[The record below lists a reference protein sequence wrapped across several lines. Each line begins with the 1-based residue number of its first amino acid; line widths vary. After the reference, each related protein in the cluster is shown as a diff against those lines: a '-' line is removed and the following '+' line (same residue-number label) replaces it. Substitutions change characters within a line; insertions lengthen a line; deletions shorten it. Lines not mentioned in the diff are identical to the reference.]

1 MNDIALSQPREG
13 LPAPRRSYLQPH
25 YSQNSQAAEA
35 GSADQ
40 FGLVDL
46 IRTFERHWMLVLGL
60 VVVAT
65 MGALVWQL
73 TSPNRYRSTASIQV
87 ELIDATGTNQAD
99 VLATNKQRITNES
112 KLYRSRNSAQAVV
125 NMLGLLD
132 DPEFLREMGG
142 MPSGDEATRM
152 GKAVSTLLDMMSVQ
166 SEDASDLIELTVVSR
181 SPDLAAKIANS
192 FPQAVRDLKRSRD
205 SARRQE
211 LLDELGTERQ
221 NRMERA
227 VEAAEELAKFRVD
240 NQMLTGAGGAE
251 DLAQINRLAS
261 EGASAAA
268 AGSGSA
274 AQSAG
279 IARASG
285 ISSTAGATS
294 AAVQQL
300 QRQEA
305 ELGAEY
311 ARLSQTYGSGYPELV
326 RVQTELQSVR
336 ASLARE
342 QEAARRDAQAQADAE
357 AARMRELA
365 QAEAARDAARAGQL
379 QAVVASLTSRA
390 YQNAANTPLLQE
402 LERNATTSAAAV
414 AEIADQITRVQ
425 SEKLVEGVSS
435 NIISP
440 AIANGERISPS
451 PLKVT
456 AVATIGAAI
465 LGMMIAFTIELLD
478 DRLRTVAQIRKYFG
492 LPVFGM
498 LPALDGGISAKLRE
512 SPVFL
517 EPNSLFSEVAR
528 SVYSEIRALMPVNQ
542 SQSVLVTS
550 ALPGEGKSVVA
561 LTVAAA
567 AVAMGKRAVILD
579 LDLRR
584 SGILQQVQQDM
595 NSPELMD
602 VVRGSIDLHALAAP
616 TDPET
621 QEAGSGNT
629 DLVIG
634 SSVEEMMSRF
644 LLLSASQ
651 PVAEPAA
658 ILSSSRFG
666 QLVEEL
672 KARFDLV
679 VVNAPAALAVRDARS
694 MCDYTDDTILVAK
707 WGDTTIEQFRA
718 TLEMLGSGNVAGC
731 VYNHVDYAEHARRK
745 YGDSIQFYYQAA
757 DYFEGDAPAKRTLRE
772 RIKRVFGRGRVPQYA
787 AD

>member
-1 MNDIALSQPREG
+1 MNDIALDQPREG
-13 LPAPRRSYLQPH
+13 LPVPRRTNLQP
-25 YSQNSQAAEA
+25 YYQQNAQAAEA
-35 GSADQ
+35 SAADQ

-46 IRTFERHWMLVLGL
+46 IRTFERHRLLVLGL
-60 VVVAT
+60 VIVVT
-65 MGALVWQL
+65 LGALVWQL
-73 TSPNRYRSTASIQV
+73 TSPNRYRSTATIQV

-125 NMLGLLD
+125 NELGLLD
-132 DPEFLREMGG
+132 NPDFQLEMGG
-142 MPSGDEATRM
+142 APSGDETARM
-152 GKAVSTLLDMMSVQ
+152 SIAVSTLLNMTSVQ
-166 SEDASDLIELTVVSR
+166 SEDASDLIELTAISR
-181 SPDLAAKIANS
+181 SPELAAKIANT
-192 FPQAVRDLKRSRD
+192 FPQAVRDLKRNRD
-205 SARRQE
+205 SERRQE
-211 LLDELGTERQ
+211 LLDELGTERDQ
-221 NRMERA
+221 RMERA
-227 VEAAEELAKFRVD
+227 VAAAEELAEFRVK
-240 NQMLTGAGGAE
+240 NRMLTGAGGAE

-261 EGASAAA
+261 EGASASA

-279 IARASG
+279 IARAAG
-285 ISSTAGATS
+285 MSSTAGATS

-305 ELGAEY
+305 ELSAEH
-311 ARLSQTYGSGYPELV
+311 ARLSQTYGSGYPELA
-326 RVQTELQSVR
+326 RVESELRSVR
-336 ASLARE
+336 TSLIRE

-357 AARMRELA
+357 AARMREMA
-365 QAEAARDAARAGQL
+365 RAEAARDAARASEL
-379 QAVVASLTSRA
+379 QSVVASLTSRA
-390 YQNAANTPLLQE
+390 YQNAANTPLLEE
-402 LERNATTSAAAV
+402 LERNAVTSAAAV

-425 SEKLVEGVSS
+425 SEKLVEGVTS

-440 AIANGERISPS
+440 AIANGERISPA

-456 AVATIGAAI
+456 AVAMIGAAI

-512 SPVFL
+512 SPVFI

-528 SVYSEIRALMPVNQ
+528 STYSEIRALRPLSS

-550 ALPGEGKSVVA
+550 ALPGEGKSVTA

-616 TDPET
+616 EDHEPKKAKTPSTE
-621 QEAGSGNT
+621 
-629 DLVIG
+629 LVFNND
-634 SSVEEMMSRF
+634 VDDMLSRF

-679 VVNAPAALAVRDARS
+679 VVNAPAVLAVRDARS

-745 YGDSIQFYYQAA
+745 YGDSIQFYFQAA
-757 DYFEGDAPAKRTLRE
+757 DYFEGNVPVKATLRE
-772 RIKRVFGRGRVPQYA
+772 RMMRFFGRKPA
-787 AD
+787 AEHATL